1 MESCHG
7 QKKAIES
14 ERWIIGW
21 GDEVREMSKG
31 SESKQS
37 ILDLSPLPGRVEV
50 KRVKRMGWVKRRR

>member
-14 ERWIIGW
+14 ERWII
-21 GDEVREMSKG
+21 DEVREMSKG